1 MPTHSQP
8 ILTVSGLC
16 KTYGDVVANQNISA
30 EFCSGQVHALL
41 GENGAGKSTLVK
53 IIYGL
58 VRPDAGALRLA
69 GEVYRPSSP
78 AEARARGI
86 GLVFQHFSLFD
97 GLSVAENIA
106 LGMSAPVSRRA
117 LFKAIRTVSEAYGLP
132 LDPSRQVAH
141 LSAGERQRVEIVRCL
156 LQKPKVLIMDEPTSV
171 LTPHEV
177 DVLFGTLRT
186 LAKAGTAIIY
196 ISHKLAEIK
205 ALCDRATIL
214 RQGRVVST
222 CDPAVVSV
230 AGMAERMVGAVLA
243 TPHRTQPDTE
253 GAVVLEVDRLSLPPA
268 SPTAAALRAVSLR
281 LTRGSIL
288 GIGGV
293 AGNGQDELMA
303 VLSGERTV
311 ANQAIRLAGRPIGRA
326 GPRARRRLGLL
337 TAPEE
342 RLGHAAAPGLSL
354 TVNSVLTALDR
365 ERLQR
370 YGFVIWSRARAYTER
385 VMAAFDVRAAG
396 ADALAASLSGG
407 NLQKFLIGREVM
419 QRPDVLVVNQPT
431 WGVDARA
438 AVAIR
443 QALMDL
449 AGAGAAVLVIS
460 QDLDEL
466 LEVSDTFAVLN
477 GGVLSVPCPTAGL
490 TRERV
495 GLMLGAADDMRVADP
510 RAAARV
516 DRVA

>member
-1 MPTHSQP
+1 MPTPPQP
-8 ILTVSGLC
+8 ILTVSGLS
-16 KTYGDVVANQNISA
+16 KIYGDVVANHDICA
-30 EFCSGQVHALL
+30 EFCSGHVHALL

-58 VRPDAGALRLA
+58 VRPDAGEMRLA
-69 GEVYRPSSP
+69 GEVYRPGSP
-78 AEARARGI
+78 AEARARGV

-97 GLSVAENIA
+97 GLDVAENIA
-106 LGMSAPVSRRA
+106 LGMSTPVSRRA
-117 LFKAIRTVSEAYGLP
+117 LSSAIRTVSQAYGLP
-132 LDPSRQVAH
+132 LDPSRPVAH

-171 LTPHEV
+171 LTPQEV
-177 DVLFGTLRT
+177 ELLFGTLRT

-214 RQGRVVST
+214 RQGRVIST
-222 CDPAVVSV
+222 CDPAAVSV

-243 TPHRTQPDTE
+243 TPRRVQAGGE
-253 GAVVLEVDRLSLPPA
+253 GAVVLEVDRLSLTPT
-268 SPTAAALRAVSLR
+268 SPTGTALRAVSLR
-281 LTRGSIL
+281 LSRGSIL

-293 AGNGQDELMA
+293 AGNGQNELMEA
-303 VLSGERTV
+303 LSGERAVTDRT
-311 ANQAIRLAGRPIGRA
+311 IRLAGRPIGRA

-354 TVNSVLTALDR
+354 TVNGVLTAADR

-370 YGFVIWSRARAYTER
+370 FGFVVWSRARTFTER
-385 VMAAFDVRAAG
+385 VLAAFDVRASS
-396 ADALAASLSGG
+396 ADAPAASLSGG
-407 NLQKFLIGREVM
+407 NLQKFLIGREIM
-419 QRPDVLVVNQPT
+419 QRPEVLVVNQPT

-438 AVAIR
+438 AAAIR

-466 LEVSDTFAVLN
+466 LELSDTFAVLN
-477 GGVLSVPCPTAGL
+477 GGALSAPCPTTGL

-495 GLMLGAADDMRVADP
+495 GLMLGAAEDMQVADP
-510 RAAARV
+510 RATARV
-516 DRVA
+516 DLVS